1 MGPYL
6 SQPNKNKTTTSG
18 DGKSIIFAAS
28 EMQGWRNTMEDAHIH
43 VCDLQQDLSIFGV
56 FDGHGGKE
64 VAQFVEKHFIEE
76 LQKNKN
82 FKDQKF
88 EDALRETF
96 LKMDELL
103 LTPEGQKEINQIKGG
118 DDDVSY
124 AGCTANVALFHK
136 NTLYVANA
144 GDSRSVLCRNNTNY
158 DMSVDHKPDNYE
170 EKQRI
175 ERANGFVSDGRVNGN
190 LNLSRALGDLEYKR
204 DSKLRPNEQLI
215 IALPDIKKVELNQT
229 DKFLLMGCDG
239 VFETLDHQDLLK
251 FINQKLGN
259 QQVTPQLLGR
269 VAEDLLDNLIAP
281 DTSAGT
287 GCDNMTTLIIYLKGK

>member
-6 SQPNKNKTTTSG
+6 SQPNKNKSTTSG
-18 DGKSIIFAAS
+18 EGKSIIFAAS

-43 VCDLQQDLSIFGV
+43 VCDLQPDLSIFGV

-64 VAQFVEKHFIEE
+64 VAIFVERHFIEE

-103 LTPEGQKEINQIKGG
+103 LTPEGQKEINSIKGG

-124 AGCTANVALFHK
+124 AGCTANVALFYK

-144 GDSRSVLCRNNTNY
+144 GDSRSVLCRENKNY

-175 ERANGFVSDGRVNGN
+175 ERAGGFVSDGRVNGN

-204 DSKLRPNEQLI
+204 DSKLRSNEQLI
-215 IALPDIKKVELNQT
+215 IALPDIKKVELIPQ

-239 VFETLDHQDLLK
+239 VFETLDHADLLK

-259 QQVTPQLLGR
+259 QAVTPQLLGR

-281 DTSAGT
+281 DTSVGT